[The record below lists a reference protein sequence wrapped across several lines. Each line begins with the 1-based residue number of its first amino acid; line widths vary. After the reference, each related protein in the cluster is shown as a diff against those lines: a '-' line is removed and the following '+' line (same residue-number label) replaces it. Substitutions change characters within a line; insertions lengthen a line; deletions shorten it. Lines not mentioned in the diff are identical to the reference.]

1 MHKLVITQLMNQF
14 ALNLFGFFIMSHI
27 MLGSCNKRV
36 GQVLMVKSSTKKKRK
51 KKEKEK
57 EKEKENIIERKLI
70 TKKDVGVKP
79 NPPKKPRRSPKK
91 GKVSPT
97 NNVKAA

>member
-1 MHKLVITQLMNQF
+1 
-14 ALNLFGFFIMSHI
+14 

-36 GQVLMVKSSTKKKRK
+36 GQVLMVKSSMKKKRK
-51 KKEKEK
+51 KK